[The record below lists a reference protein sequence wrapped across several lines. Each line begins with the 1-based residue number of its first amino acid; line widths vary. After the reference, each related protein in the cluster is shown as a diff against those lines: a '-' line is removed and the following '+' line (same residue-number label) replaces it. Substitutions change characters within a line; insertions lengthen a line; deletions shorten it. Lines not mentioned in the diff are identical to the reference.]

1 MVRGRWAA
9 NTACRQLDTANL
21 GPMSSRG
28 QGSQSRVRAAPKLH
42 GDDYFTL
49 SRQPLHVLVVLL
61 PLVAIYEVLSLQY
74 LFNPDT
80 KIQQVIKAENLI
92 GRAFEVFG
100 VTGLLV
106 PAMVMLTVL
115 LAWHIVRKDRWTVR
129 PPYLL
134 AMVAES
140 VLWALPLV
148 VLGAIVLRL
157 AAQIGPA
164 PAAAVGTPEG
174 VLHAATGLLAQTT
187 GGSAGSGQAAP
198 AAGSLASLPWQ
209 ARLSISLGAGLYEE
223 LVFRLIGI
231 AAIHLVLKDILR
243 WNERLCDVLA
253 VVGSALAF
261 ALYHDS
267 VYAAGSGLAAIRW
280 SDLTFFFLA
289 GVYFAILYLSR
300 GFGIVVLCH
309 AAYDCIVLLQK

>member
-1 MVRGRWAA
+1 
-9 NTACRQLDTANL
+9 
-21 GPMSSRG
+21 MSSRG

-61 PLVAIYEVLSLQY
+61 PFVAIYEVLSLRY

-80 KIQQVIKAENLI
+80 NTQQVIKAENLI
-92 GRAFEVFG
+92 GRAFEIFG

-134 AMVAES
+134 AMVVES
-140 VLWALPLV
+140 TLWALPLV

-157 AAQIGPA
+157 AAQIGPP
-164 PAAAVGTPEG
+164 PAAALAASQDA
-174 VLHAATGLLAQTT
+174 LHAATGLLAQTT
-187 GGSAGSGQAAP
+187 SAPPGSGATPP
-198 AAGSLASLPWQ
+198 AASGLASLPWQ
-209 ARLSISLGAGLYEE
+209 ARLSVSLGAGLYEE

-231 AAIHLVLKDILR
+231 AAIHLVVRDILR

-280 SDLTFFFLA
+280 ADLTFFFLA